1 MMGSA
6 GVGGQGL
13 DLEGLAASLACR
25 RPELIK
31 MLHPAGVVV
40 VAYES
45 RASTAIAVGFCDV
58 SAHRREKRGP
68 PQVLGSLRGDG
79 RKSLPHG

>member
-1 MMGSA
+1 
-6 GVGGQGL
+6 
-13 DLEGLAASLACR
+13 
-25 RPELIK
+25 

-45 RASTAIAVGFCDV
+45 RASTAIAIGFCDV
-58 SAHRREKRGP
+58 SAHRREKKGP

-79 RKSLPHG
+79 PKSLPQG